1 LGQRTF
7 LKKQTMSKVFIGA
20 WVSKETRS
28 ELKSV
33 CAKKTIYQGD
43 VIELLILN
51 WLKKPHV
58 KND

>member
-1 LGQRTF
+1 
-7 LKKQTMSKVFIGA
+7 MSKVFIGA

>member
-1 LGQRTF
+1 
-7 LKKQTMSKVFIGA
+7 MSKVFIGT

-28 ELKSV
+28 KMKST
-33 CAKKTIYQGD
+33 CAQNNIYQGD

-51 WLKKPHV
+51 WLKKPHI